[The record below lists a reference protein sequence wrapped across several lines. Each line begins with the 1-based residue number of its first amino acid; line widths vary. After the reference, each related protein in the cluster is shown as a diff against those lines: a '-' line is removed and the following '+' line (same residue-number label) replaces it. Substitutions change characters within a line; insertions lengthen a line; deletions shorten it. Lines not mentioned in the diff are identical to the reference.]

1 MASEAG
7 GPSQASL
14 ADRYR
19 VLLDVGRTLTGTL
32 GREEL
37 YEAIYD
43 QTRRVLETDGFFI
56 SLYDARRDEARI
68 VFYVDRAEI
77 RRTDVVYRG
86 TDSAALRTGEATFED
101 DRRQAKSLML
111 LGVDESQVTRSGMS
125 APLRWKGNVLGAVS
139 VQSYRP
145 SAFDRDDLELLQGI
159 ADLAAVAIENAHQ
172 VAELH
177 RKRREAEQVEQIG
190 RALASSLDPQEVL
203 LKIIDAVLDLV
214 DHAQGASVWL
224 LEPGLIARVAA
235 SGGSPALPVG
245 LECRLQGSPFAD
257 VADENRS
264 VTLDDLRSGPV
275 LPPEFRDH
283 VSGGSG
289 VAVPLSVN
297 GEVAGILFCDSPEDR
312 PMGTDQVGILQRLA
326 GQASVALG
334 NARLHAS
341 LQSLT
346 LTDPL
351 TGLGN
356 RRHLRLHLEREVAA
370 ARRGR
375 ALHAVLFDLDRFKE
389 YNDTFGH
396 VAGDKALKAFAD
408 VLHRQNR
415 AMNLVARYG
424 GDEFVS
430 ILTDSTD
437 GGARLYVERV
447 LEDVAADP
455 TLSGGRVSVTW
466 GVSGF
471 DRDRMKTADDLIE
484 EADVDFYRRK
494 EEQNGGGSNAR

>member
-1 MASEAG
+1 MASDAA
-7 GPSQASL
+7 GPSHTSL
-14 ADRYR
+14 ADRYQ
-19 VLLDVGRTLTGTL
+19 VLLEVGRILTGTL
-32 GREEL
+32 GQEEL
-37 YEAIYD
+37 YRAIYV
-43 QTRRVLETDGFFI
+43 QTQRVLETDGFFI
-56 SLYDARRDEARI
+56 ALYDARRDEARI
-68 VFYVDRAEI
+68 VFHADRTGGN
-77 RRTDVVYRG
+77 RTDLVVRG
-86 TDSAALRTGEATFED
+86 TDSAVLRTGEATLLED
-101 DRRQAKSLML
+101 RLQTRALTL
-111 LGVDESQVTRSGMS
+111 LGAADSGESQSGMS
-125 APLRWKGNVLGAVS
+125 APLRSRGGVLGVVS
-139 VQSYRP
+139 VHSNQP
-145 SAFDRDDLELLQGI
+145 SAFVADDVELLQGI
-159 ADLAAVAIENAHQ
+159 ADLAAVAIENAQQ
-172 VAELH
+172 VAALQ

-203 LKIIDAVLDLV
+203 LKIIDSVLDLV

-235 SGGSPALPVG
+235 SGGAPSLPVG

-289 VAVPLSVN
+289 VAVPLSVS
-297 GEVAGILFCDSPEDR
+297 GEVAGILFCDSPDDR
-312 PMGTDQVGILQRLA
+312 PMGSDQVGILQRLA

-356 RRHLRLHLEREVAA
+356 RRHLQLHMEREVAA

-375 ALHAVLFDLDRFKE
+375 SLHAVLFDLDRFKD
-389 YNDTFGH
+389 YNDTYGH
-396 VAGDKALKAFAD
+396 VAGDRALKAFAD

-437 GGARLYVERV
+437 EGALLYVDRV

-455 TLSGGRVSVTW
+455 TLAGGRVSVTW
-466 GVSGF
+466 GISGF
-471 DRDRMKTADDLIE
+471 DRERMKTADELIE

-494 EEQNGGGSNAR
+494 EAQNPGGSHAR

>member
-1 MASEAG
+1 MASDAA
-7 GPSQASL
+7 GPSQTSL
-14 ADRYR
+14 ADRYQ

-32 GREEL
+32 DQEAL
-37 YEAIYD
+37 YQAIYGH
-43 QTRRVLETDGFFI
+43 TRRVLQTDGFFI
-56 SLYDARRDEARI
+56 ALYDARRDEARV
-68 VFYVDRAEI
+68 VFYGDPTGS
-77 RRTDVVYRG
+77 RRPDLAVRG
-86 TDSAALRTGEATFED
+86 TDSAVLRTGEATLLED
-101 DRRQAKSLML
+101 RLQSRSLTL
-111 LGVDESQVTRSGMS
+111 LGATEADGARSVMS
-125 APLRWKGNVLGAVS
+125 APLRSKGGVLGV
-139 VQSYRP
+139 VCVHNDRP
-145 SAFDRDDLELLQGI
+145 HAFEADDLELLQGI

-172 VAELH
+172 VAALQ

-235 SGGSPALPVG
+235 SGGAPALPVG

-297 GEVAGILFCDSPEDR
+297 GEVAGILFCDSPDDR
-312 PMGTDQVGILQRLA
+312 PMGSDQVGILQRLA

-334 NARLHAS
+334 NARLHTS

-356 RRHLRLHLEREVAA
+356 RRHLQLHMEREVAA

-375 ALHAVLFDLDRFKE
+375 PLHAVLFDLDRFKD
-389 YNDTFGH
+389 YNDTYGH
-396 VAGDKALKAFAD
+396 VAGDRALKAFAD

-437 GGARLYVERV
+437 EGALLYVERV

-455 TLSGGRVSVTW
+455 TLAGGRVSVTW
-466 GVSGF
+466 GLSGF

-494 EEQNGGGSNAR
+494 EAQNPGGSNAR

>member
-1 MASEAG
+1 MASESV

-32 GREEL
+32 GQDEL
-37 YEAIYD
+37 YQAIYE

-56 SLYDARRDEARI
+56 ALYDARRDEARI
-68 VFYVDRAEI
+68 VFYADGTEVE
-77 RRTDVVYRG
+77 RTDLRFRG
-86 TDSAALRTGEATFED
+86 TDSAVLRTGQATLLED
-101 DRRQAKSLML
+101 RLQTKSLRL
-111 LGVDESQVTRSGMS
+111 LGAGGSDTARSGMS
-125 APLRWKGNVLGAVS
+125 APLRWKGGVLGAVS
-139 VQSYRP
+139 VHSYRP
-145 SAFDRDDLELLQGI
+145 DTFDTDDLELLQGI
-159 ADLAAVAIENAHQ
+159 ADLAAVAIENAQQ
-172 VAELH
+172 VAELR

-190 RALASSLDPQEVL
+190 RALASSLDPQDVL
-203 LKIIDAVLDLV
+203 HKIIDAVLDLV
-214 DHAQGASVWL
+214 DQAQGASVWL

-235 SGGSPALPVG
+235 SGGAPALPVG

-257 VADENRS
+257 VADDNRS

-312 PMGTDQVGILQRLA
+312 PMGSDQVGILQRLA

-375 ALHAVLFDLDRFKE
+375 ALHAVLFDLDRFKD
-389 YNDTFGH
+389 YNDTYGH
-396 VAGDKALKAFAD
+396 VAGDRALKAFAD

-437 GGARLYVERV
+437 EGALLYVDRV

-455 TLSGGRVSVTW
+455 TLAGGRVSVTW

-494 EEQNGGGSNAR
+494 EAQNSGETNAR

>member
-1 MASEAG
+1 MAPEPDGHSR
-7 GPSQASL
+7 ASL

-32 GREEL
+32 THEEL
-37 YEAIYD
+37 YQAIYEE
-43 QTRRVLETDGFFI
+43 TSKVLDADGFYI
-56 SLYDARRDEARI
+56 SLYDAGRDEARI
-68 VFYVDRAEI
+68 IFFADRSEV
-77 RRTDVVYRG
+77 RRTDLVYRG
-86 TDSAALRTGEATFED
+86 SDSDVLRTGEATLVR
-101 DRRQAKSLML
+101 DRLEHRSLML
-111 LGVDESQVTRSGMS
+111 LGADESEITRSGMS
-125 APLRWKGNVLGAVS
+125 APLRWKGRVLGAIS
-139 VQSYRP
+139 VQSYQP
-145 SAFDRDDLELLQGI
+145 DAFGQVDLELLQGI

-172 VAELH
+172 VSELR

-214 DHAQGASVWL
+214 DHARGASVWL
-224 LEPGLIARVAA
+224 LEPGLTARVAA
-235 SGGSPALPVG
+235 SGGEPALPVG
-245 LECRLQGSPFAD
+245 LECKLQGSPFAD

-289 VAVPLSVN
+289 VAVPLTVN
-297 GEVAGILFCDSPEDR
+297 DEVAGILFCDSPDDR
-312 PMGTDQVGILQRLA
+312 PMGDDQVRILQRLA

-334 NARLHAS
+334 NARLHES
-341 LQSLT
+341 LQSMS

-356 RRHLRLHLEREVAA
+356 RRHLRMHLDREVAA

-375 ALHAVLFDLDRFKE
+375 ALHAVMFDIDRFKR
-389 YNDTFGH
+389 YNDTHGH
-396 VAGDKALKAFAD
+396 VAGDAALKAFAD
-408 VLHRQNR
+408 ILQQQNR

-437 GGARLYVERV
+437 EGARLYVERV
-447 LEDVAADP
+447 VEAVAGDP
-455 TLSGGRVSVTW
+455 ILSSGELGVTW
-466 GVSGF
+466 GFASF
-471 DRDRMKTADDLIE
+471 DSHEMTTATDLIAA
-484 EADVDFYRRK
+484 ADQDFYRRK
-494 EEQNGGGSNAR
+494 ASQSQGDDDAR

>member
-1 MASEAG
+1 MVPARG
-7 GPSQASL
+7 GTSQTGL

-19 VLLDVGRTLTGTL
+19 VLLDVGRILTGTL
-32 GREEL
+32 ERDEL
-37 YEAIYD
+37 YGAIFE
-43 QTRRVLETDGFFI
+43 QTRRVLDTDAFFI
-56 SLYDARRDEARI
+56 ALHHAVRDETRI
-68 VFYVDRAEI
+68 VYYAGQADGSPTEVVLRGAE
-77 RRTDVVYRG
+77 G
-86 TDSAALRTGEATFED
+86 AALRTDEAVLVEGGLP
-101 DRRQAKSLML
+101 APLAIS
-111 LGVDESQVTRSGMS
+111 GGDESQPTRASMS
-125 APLRWKGNVLGAVS
+125 APLRWKGRVLGAVG
-139 VQSYRP
+139 VQSHLGN
-145 SAFDRDDLELLQGI
+145 AFDDDDLELLQGV

-172 VAELH
+172 VAELQ

-235 SGGSPALPVG
+235 SGGAPALPVG

-289 VAVPLSVN
+289 VAVPLTVG

-312 PMGTDQVGILQRLA
+312 PMGADQLGILQRLA

-334 NARLHAS
+334 NARLHSS

-375 ALHAVLFDLDRFKE
+375 SLHAVLFDIDQFKRF
-389 YNDTFGH
+389 NDTYGH
-396 VAGDKALKAFAD
+396 VAGDRALRAFAD

-430 ILTDSTD
+430 ILTDSSD
-437 GGARLYVERV
+437 EGVRLYVDRV

-455 TLSGGRVSVTW
+455 TLSGGRVEVTW
-466 GVSGF
+466 GMSRF
-471 DRDRMKTADDLIE
+471 DRDHMKTADELIE

-494 EEQNGGGSNAR
+494 EAANEGETDAR

>member
-1 MASEAG
+1 MASESGYPPATG
-7 GPSQASL
+7 L

-32 GREEL
+32 AHDEL
-37 YEAIYD
+37 YQAIYE

-56 SLYDARRDEARI
+56 ALYDARRDEARV
-68 VFYVDRAEI
+68 VFHADGTELKQPDI
-77 RRTDVVYRG
+77 VYRG
-86 TDSAALRTGEATFED
+86 SESAVLRTGEAILAED
-101 DRRQAKSLML
+101 GILASPSIPTSSDEPEAKSA
-111 LGVDESQVTRSGMS
+111 MS
-125 APLRWKGNVLGAVS
+125 APLRWKGRVLGAVC
-139 VQSYRP
+139 VRSYRAD
-145 SAFDRDDLELLQGI
+145 AFDGDDLELLQGV

-172 VAELH
+172 VAALQ

-190 RALASSLDPQEVL
+190 RALAESLDPQDVL

-214 DHAQGASVWL
+214 ENAQGAAVWL
-224 LEPGLIARVAA
+224 LEPGRIARVAA

-275 LPPEFRDH
+275 LPPEFRDN

-297 GEVAGILFCDSPEDR
+297 GEVAGILFCDSPDDR
-312 PMGTDQVGILQRLA
+312 PMESDQVGILQRLA

-375 ALHAVLFDLDRFKE
+375 ALHAVLFDLDQFKY
-389 YNDTFGH
+389 YNDTYGH
-396 VAGDKALKAFAD
+396 VAGDRALKAFAD

-437 GGARLYVERV
+437 EGARLYVERV
-447 LEDVAADP
+447 REDVAADP
-455 TLSGGRVSVTW
+455 ILSGGGVSVTW
-466 GVSGF
+466 GISGF
-471 DRDRMKTADDLIE
+471 DRDRMETADDLIE
-484 EADVDFYRRK
+484 EADADFYRRK
-494 EEQNGGGSNAR
+494 ESQDPGESGAR